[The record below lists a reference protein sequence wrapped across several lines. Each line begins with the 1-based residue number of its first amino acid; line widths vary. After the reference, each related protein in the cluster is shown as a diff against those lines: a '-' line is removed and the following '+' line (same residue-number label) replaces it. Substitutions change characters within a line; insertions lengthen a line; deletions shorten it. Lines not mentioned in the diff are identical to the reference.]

1 MLSKIIYRSYGDRFP
16 SDENIQIVEV
26 KSKNGLDDFI
36 KLPFKL
42 YSKDPLFVPPL
53 FKDMYNRFS
62 VKNPFFLYA
71 KARYFLAKK
80 GRKTFGRVTAIVNSR
95 HNEFHR
101 DRVGF
106 FGFFESINNF
116 AVARSLLDKV
126 SEVLRNEG
134 MDTIRGPMNFSTNE
148 ECGFLLEGFN
158 DPPVLMTPYNPPYYN
173 DFMQKYGMK
182 KIKDLYAYICEIPM
196 ELPEKVL
203 RVAEIAEKRGIRVR
217 PIDMRRFELEMRVFK
232 DIYNSA
238 WQKNWGFIPI
248 TIEET
253 NYLAKRL
260 KPIVLS
266 GLILI
271 AYKDEEPVGFMG
283 VLPDINFVL
292 KKMRGRLNPFTI
304 LKAIYYSKKIRCLRL
319 LLLGIKSEH
328 RNKGVDA
335 LLFREGFK
343 NVKDKYKQFHKVEFS
358 WILEDN
364 IPVQRLV
371 EMIGARLYKIYRVY
385 EKNL

>member
-1 MLSKIIYRSYGDRFP
+1 M
-16 SDENIQIVEV
+16 SDENIQVVEV
-26 KSKNGLDDFI
+26 KSKNDLNDFI
-36 KLPFKL
+36 KLPFSL
-42 YSKDPLFVPPL
+42 YSKDPFFIPPL
-53 FKDMYNRFS
+53 IKDMQNRLS
-62 VKNPFFLYA
+62 DKNPFFLHA
-71 KARYFLAKK
+71 KARYFIV
-80 GRKTFGRVTAIVNSR
+80 RKNGMLLGRVAAIINSR
-95 HNEFHR
+95 HNEFHK

-116 AVARSLLDKV
+116 EIARSLLKKV
-126 SEVLRNEG
+126 SEVLRIEG

-148 ECGFLLEGFN
+148 ECGFLIEGFN
-158 DPPVLMTPYNPPYYN
+158 EPPVMMTPYNPPYYN
-173 DFMQKYGMK
+173 DFMEKYGMK
-182 KIKDLYAYICEIPM
+182 KIRDLFAYTCETP
-196 ELPEKVL
+196 EVLPEKIL
-203 RVAEIAEKRGIRVR
+203 RVAEIAEKKGIKVR
-217 PIDMRRFELEMRVFK
+217 TINMRRFEFEMMVFR

-253 NYLAKRL
+253 NYLAERL
-260 KPIVLS
+260 KPIVLP

-271 AYKDEEPVGFMG
+271 AEKDEEPVGFMG

-292 KKMRGRLNPFTI
+292 KKMKGRLNPFTI

-319 LLLGIKSEH
+319 LLLGIKSEY

-343 NVKDKYKQFHKVEFS
+343 NVKDKYRQFQRVEFS

-371 EMIGARLYKIYRVY
+371 EVIGARLYKKYRVY
-385 EKNL
+385 EKSL